1 MEALRAAFHLD
12 QKTFTLG
19 ARWDFRRNM
28 ALKAQVDMIRGSPE
42 SIYLR
47 PPNSIT
53 PQFDGRINVF
63 SLTLDFAF

>member
-1 MEALRAAFHLD
+1 
-12 QKTFTLG
+12 
-19 ARWDFRRNM
+19 
-28 ALKAQVDMIRGSPE
+28 MIRGSSE